1 MLSAA
6 MERSLQGRALL
17 KVHAFRSYGAVF
29 TRLKVHAFR
38 SYGVKVKT
46 FRS

>member
-29 TRLKVHAFR
+29 TRLCA
-38 SYGVKVKT
+38 GEKVKT